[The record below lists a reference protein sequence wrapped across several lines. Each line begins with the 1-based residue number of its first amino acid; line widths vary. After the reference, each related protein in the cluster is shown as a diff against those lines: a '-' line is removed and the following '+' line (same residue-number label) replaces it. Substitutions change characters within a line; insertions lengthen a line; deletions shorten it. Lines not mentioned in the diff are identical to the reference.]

1 MKASFKMLFAICMS
15 LAVLAAKGEDLAV
28 SDAVTFRLDT
38 SGKALVITNSASLA
52 LLENAP
58 ITYREG
64 ETVAVFAPDG
74 METVLKQEADF
85 SGTVA
90 FRPTAGGLWR
100 LENSNG
106 EAALIGV
113 MWDVFADG
121 WKIDTDDATGL
132 RLDTEKEGPDRKVF
146 RRLVPPVAYSGDD
159 WMGDLTEAASLAF
172 TSPSGTVTVMA
183 CDSGN
188 GAVEFQFPEIGKWRA
203 VVTFT
208 DGTSREA
215 EIVIIV
221 QGMVISFR

>member
-28 SDAVTFRLDT
+28 SDAVTFRLNT

-113 MWDVFADG
+113 TWDVFADG
-121 WKIDTDDATGL
+121 WRIDTDDATAL

-159 WMGDLTEAASLAF
+159 WMGDLTGAASLSF
-172 TSPSGTVTVMA
+172 TSPSGTVTVMD
-183 CDSGN
+183 CNPGN
-188 GAVEFQFPEIGKWRA
+188 GAVDFQFPEIGKWRA

-215 EIVIIV
+215 EIEIIA
-221 QGMVISFR
+221 QGMVISFH